1 VFDRSGRND
10 WWATENHKLVFCSAG
25 SKRTRAK
32 TPRHI
37 SITERSCAALGER
50 ELEDCALEPPDE
62 VKWAFDKAGATFK
75 VFKRA
80 REAPLS

>member
-1 VFDRSGRND
+1 VFDRAGRID

-37 SITERSCAALGER
+37 SITERSCAALGVR

-62 VKWAFDKAGATFK
+62 VKWAFDKAGVTFK

-80 REAPLS
+80 REVPLS